1 MNLGRFINIWGRD
14 YISRDFGGGPETKP
28 GLRIFT
34 LEIEFCSQNIKF
46 FYIAIES
53 SLKIAFNSDENCG
66 FQLRKWAN
74 LIFFEK
80 NLSNVVRVAIF
91 I

>member
-46 FYIAIES
+46 FILPLNLPSKLHLIRM
-53 SLKIAFNSDENCG
+53 KIVDFN
-66 FQLRKWAN
+66 
-74 LIFFEK
+74 
-80 NLSNVVRVAIF
+80 
-91 I
+91 

>member
-1 MNLGRFINIWGRD
+1 MNLGRFINICGRD
-14 YISRDFGGGPETKP
+14 CISRGFGEGPETKP
-28 GLRIFT
+28 DLRIFP
-34 LEIEFCSQNIKF
+34 LKIEFCSQDIKF
-46 FYIAIES
+46 FYITIES

-66 FQLRKWAN
+66 FQLRKWADC
-74 LIFFEK
+74 IFFEK

>member
-1 MNLGRFINIWGRD
+1 MKEKISRCYKFDEPRSFYQYLGRD

-28 GLRIFT
+28 DLRIFP

-46 FYIAIES
+46 FYIATES

-66 FQLRKWAN
+66 FQLRKWAYF
-74 LIFFEK
+74 IFF
-80 NLSNVVRVAIF
+80 
-91 I
+91 